1 MDTFEVNKQKESI
14 SEADTQ
20 LLPTNVEL
28 LLQVSSQLGPTRH
41 TATIRRLVLDP
52 KSQRDQSLAPKLAEL
67 LAHRERI
74 TLEETRQLQA
84 FVAAPSNQQETRP
97 LTTAPPPHAPKQQ
110 KQAKRLRRRR
120 RVPVLQQVSVV
131 ECGAACLAMVLSYH
145 GRKTSISEIREQCG
159 LGRDGLSALALV
171 KAARKCDMRVRAIS
185 LQEND
190 FRFVTLPAIVY
201 WEFNHFL
208 VVERWSSKF
217 VDVVD
222 PAMGRRRLSVQEF
235 DDGFTGVVIMMEP
248 GAHFV
253 RENKLAKLS
262 LRTYAGNYFK
272 LAPVA
277 VFQALGASLLLQLL
291 GLVFPLLTE
300 VAVDKLIPM
309 KMVGALELFGLGMIM
324 IVLAQL
330 VIRLL
335 RTSVLIYVQSRVDTH
350 MILNFFEHILT
361 LPQRFFLQRSSGDLI
376 TRFTSNLVIRDTI
389 SNQLFSTV
397 LDGSFI
403 ITYFFILLSQSLVFS
418 AVVAAIGVLQAVLL
432 LGTMRPIREL
442 TSRELAAQGKSQGY
456 LTEALTGIKT
466 LKAAGAEERVLERWT
481 NLFVDQLNISVRH
494 NYISSLVDTA
504 LSTLST
510 CAPLALL
517 WVGTMQVIGG
527 TMQVGTMLALNA
539 LASSILGPLSSLIV
553 SAKQL
558 QLVRSHLDR
567 IADVVEAEPEQDL
580 KLVSQPPKLTGEI
593 RLEQVS
599 FQYDP
604 NSPPVLHDI
613 DVHIRPGQKVA
624 IVGRT
629 GSGKTTLGNLLLGL
643 YLPTKG
649 EIFYDGIPL
658 RTLNYQEV
666 RAQFGVVMQEASIFS
681 GSVRENIALNAPTMS
696 MEQIMRAGQI
706 AAIHEDIMQMPMGY
720 ETMVSEGGNAL
731 SGGQRQRL
739 ALARALVHAPAII
752 LLDEATSSL
761 DVVTEQVVE
770 QNIRHL
776 SYTQIIIAHRLST
789 IRNADMILVLDQ
801 GKIVERGSHQEL
813 LGLNGYYARLIQ
825 SQLASG
831 EIKDTGLFKTAYT
844 NVRSKGQF
852 RMV

>member
-517 WVGTMQVIGG
+517 WIGTMQVIGG